1 MPVPLAPYPTPPAPY
16 APTPP
21 PPPPPPPAANG
32 MLVSCALV
40 LASKVKTILDFL
52 CVSILKEKE
61 DEELKGMAKSPWN
74 LASTF

>member
-1 MPVPLAPYPTPPAPY
+1 
-16 APTPP
+16 
-21 PPPPPPPAANG
+21 

-61 DEELKGMAKSPWN
+61 DEELKGMAKSPLN

>member
-21 PPPPPPPAANG
+21 PPPPSAANG

-61 DEELKGMAKSPWN
+61 DEEIKGMAKSPWN